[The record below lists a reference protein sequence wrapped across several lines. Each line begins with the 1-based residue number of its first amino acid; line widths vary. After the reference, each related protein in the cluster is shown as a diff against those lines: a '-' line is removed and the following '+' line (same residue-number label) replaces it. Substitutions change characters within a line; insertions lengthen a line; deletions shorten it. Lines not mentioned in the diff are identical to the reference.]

1 MEALHATSLGLEAQ
15 MYTPSLLGTEV
26 DLSVVVEEPLGN
38 LLDVEC
44 LVVEVLD
51 LQADI
56 RAAQMDRSGYR
67 LSADTF

>member
-1 MEALHATSLGLEAQ
+1 
-15 MYTPSLLGTEV
+15 MYPPSLLGTEV

-44 LVVEVLD
+44 LVVEVLN

-67 LSADTF
+67 LSADTS